1 MGWSDI
7 GGIMNMLINLK
18 PKFGIYAFVW
28 MYVEVDLEKGLPKA
42 IDLQPRKWISIQK
55 MDNVACSCATMNM
68 AKV

>member
-1 MGWSDI
+1 
-7 GGIMNMLINLK
+7 
-18 PKFGIYAFVW
+18 